1 MNDPEFLKVNSGDN
15 VIAEFNEIAR
25 DLSFIVEALDP
36 NLPHF
41 FNSQTLILKNLIC
54 SWWKNETNSVQKS
67 IGSNNNV

>member
-1 MNDPEFLKVNSGDN
+1 MNEPEFIKVNSGDI
-15 VIAEFNEIAR
+15 VIAEYNEIAR
-25 DLSFIVEALDP
+25 DLSFVVGARDP
-36 NLPHF
+36 NTLYF

>member
-41 FNSQTLILKNLIC
+41 FNSKH
-54 SWWKNETNSVQKS
+54 
-67 IGSNNNV
+67 